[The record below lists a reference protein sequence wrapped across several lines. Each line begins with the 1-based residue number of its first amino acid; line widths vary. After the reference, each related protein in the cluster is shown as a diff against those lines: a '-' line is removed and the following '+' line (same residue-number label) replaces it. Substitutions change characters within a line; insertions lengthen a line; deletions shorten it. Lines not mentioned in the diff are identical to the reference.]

1 VDSQVKTADGQL
13 FDVLFVGTDN
23 GRILKIVQ
31 PTQLAGQ
38 QPLLVEEIQAT
49 PTNQPI
55 LGENI
60 NPNYAELLRSR
71 NRKEALHFGGFC
83 SNLYT

>member
-23 GRILKIVQ
+23 GRVLKIVQ
-31 PTQLAGQ
+31 PTQLTGL

-49 PTNQPI
+49 ATNEPI
-55 LGENI
+55 LGQTFN
-60 NPNYAELLRSR
+60 
-71 NRKEALHFGGFC
+71 C
-83 SNLYT
+83 